1 MPRGPVAQPPSD
13 ADALTFEDAAEWETW
28 LAEHHET
35 SGGVW
40 LRIAKKGSGR
50 VSVTRGEALDV
61 ALCYGWIDSHTRSCD
76 EAYFL
81 QRFSPRRSRSVWSKV
96 NVAKVEELIAEGRMR
111 PPGLA
116 VVLAAQADGRWDAA
130 YESPRNV
137 TVPEDLV
144 EALEQDERA
153 KAFFHTLGKSDQY
166 IVILRL
172 MTARTPETRAARLGR
187 MVARLAAGEKVR

>member
-1 MPRGPVAQPPSD
+1 MPRGSVAPPQSD
-13 ADALTFEDAAEWETW
+13 ADVLTFEDAAQWEAW

-35 SGGVW
+35 PGGVW

-76 EAYFL
+76 EAHFL

-96 NVAKVEELIAEGRMR
+96 NVAKVEELIAAGRMR

-116 VVLAAQADGRWDAA
+116 AVLAARADGRWDAA
-130 YESPRNV
+130 YESPRNT

-144 EALEQDERA
+144 EALERDERA
-153 KAFFHTLGKSDQY
+153 KAFFHALGKSDQY
-166 IVILRL
+166 TVILQL
-172 MTARTPETRAARLGR
+172 MTARTAKTRAARLDR
-187 MVARLAAGEKVR
+187 MVARMAAGEKAR